1 MQLFDN
7 PVCDKIFDSNPKIQM
22 VEMID
27 KEGKVLFTRERF
39 SFSQP
44 VLRRP
49 LAEEKLIVAWGLLTS
64 IERTGVNFFSFSL
77 KDTIVLCTPYGTELI
92 VVVMPVKSYTEVVRQ
107 AVLHIVRTDDYYT
120 KPMIH

>member
-1 MQLFDN
+1 MQSFEN
-7 PVCDKIFDSNPKIQM
+7 PICDKIFDSNTKIRM

-27 KEGKVLFTRERF
+27 KEGNVVFTRERF

-64 IERTGVNFFSFSL
+64 IERTGVNFFCFSM
-77 KDTIVLCTPYGTELI
+77 KDIIVICTPYGSELI
-92 VVVMPVKSYTEVVRQ
+92 VVVVPEKAYTEVIRQ
-107 AVLHIVRTDDYYT
+107 AILRIVRTDDYYT
-120 KPMIH
+120 KPMIQ